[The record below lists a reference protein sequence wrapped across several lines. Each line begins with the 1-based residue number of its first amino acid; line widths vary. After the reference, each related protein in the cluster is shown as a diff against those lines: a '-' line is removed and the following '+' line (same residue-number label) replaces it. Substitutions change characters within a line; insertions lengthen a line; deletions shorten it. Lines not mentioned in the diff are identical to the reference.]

1 MKQKKNVIVHF
12 NNITPEV
19 LEALRNKYPDGYQDH
34 VFKVTKPNNDFFYG
48 ITVDTE
54 DTSYLIKVDVKIDN
68 ATDEKLAEQLFAKD
82 DIPEADIKGTD
93 EDENEHPDK
102 AETKGD
108 DDF

>member
-19 LEALRNKYPDGYQDH
+19 LEAVHIKYPDGYQDH
-34 VFKVTKPNNDFFYG
+34 VFKVTKPNNDFFYA
-48 ITVDTE
+48 ITVDTQ
-54 DTSYLIKVDVKIDN
+54 DTSYLIKIDVKIDN

-82 DIPEADIKGTD
+82 DIPETDIKATD
-93 EDENEHPDK
+93 EDEREHPDK
-102 AETKGD
+102 AEAKED